1 MHEDIVLKNATVVS
15 GKGVGRKAII
25 MVDDRFE
32 LIDQRSILEASNIVD
47 LEGKLVFAG
56 GIDAHVHFR
65 EPGLTH
71 KAALDTESLAGLFG
85 GTTTFIDMPN
95 TVPQTID
102 LEAVESKAALAEGRS
117 YANYGFYIGATNDN
131 YEELVRAVEND
142 GEKFAGIKIFMGSST
157 GKMKVNDPE
166 VLDKLFSIKGKPIL
180 VHCEDDDIIARNLEA
195 ARRKYGPDIPINMH
209 PQIRSREACINST
222 KLALELALK
231 HGTRLHILHV
241 STAEEV
247 ALIARAKEKS
257 PLITAETTINY
268 LWFSE
273 KDYERL
279 GGQIKCNPAIKAES
293 DRLRLIEG
301 LKEGIIDT
309 IGSDHAPHLWEEKF
323 GRPATTPPSDSP
335 NAAKSQTNVT
345 ADGSQLTYSSIP
357 SGIPCNQH
365 TLPVLLTLA
374 DRYGIPLERIASAIS
389 ERPAEILGISDRGHI
404 EEGGVADLVI
414 VDPNAEWTVSQEELK
429 YKCCWSPYVGEKL
442 KGRVDGVVVNGQLVY
457 SNGIPCLI
465 SPYNFGDT
473 LFFGDSKAT
482 NLPRPLEKS
491 PKPVGKRVIFK

>member
-1 MHEDIVLKNATVVS
+1 M
-15 GKGVGRKAII
+15 AII
-25 MVDDRFE
+25 VEDGRFN
-32 LIDQRSILEASNIVD
+32 LMDQRSILEASNIVD
-47 LEGKLVFAG
+47 LKGKLVFAG
-56 GIDAHVHFR
+56 GIDEHVHFR

-71 KAALDTESLAGLFG
+71 KADMATESLAGLFG
-85 GTTTFIDMPN
+85 GITTFMDMPN
-95 TVPQTID
+95 TVPQTVD
-102 LEAVESKAALAEGRS
+102 LGAVEAKAALAEGRV

-131 YEELVRAVEND
+131 YEALVRAVEQD
-142 GEKFAGIKIFMGSST
+142 GDKFAGIKIFMGSST

-166 VLDKLFSIKGKPIL
+166 VLDKLFSISGKPIL
-180 VHCEDDDIIARNLEA
+180 VHCEDDDIIAQNLES
-195 ARRKYGPDIPINMH
+195 ARATYGSHIPVGLH

-222 KLALELALK
+222 KLALKLALR

-247 ALIARAKEKS
+247 DMIARAKEKS

-293 DRLRLIEG
+293 DRLRLIEA
-301 LKEGIIDT
+301 LRDGIIDT
-309 IGSDHAPHLWEEKF
+309 VGTDHAPHLWEEKF
-323 GRPATTPPSDSP
+323 GQAAGTPPSAGENPKPLD
-335 NAAKSQTNVT
+335 
-345 ADGSQLTYSSIP
+345 YSSIP

-374 DRYGIPLERIASAIS
+374 DRYGIPLERIASAFS
-389 ERPAEILGISDRGHI
+389 ERPAEILGITDRGHL
-404 EEGGVADLVI
+404 EMGGVADLVI

-429 YKCCWSPYVGEKL
+429 YKCGWSPYVGEKL
-442 KGRVDGVVVNGQLVY
+442 KGRVDGVVINGRLTY
-457 SNGIPCLI
+457 SNGIPYWI
-465 SPYNFGDT
+465 SPFNFGDT

-482 NLPRPLEKS
+482 ELPRPLDKS
-491 PKPVGKRVIFK
+491 PKPIGKRIIFKQ